1 MSVDR
6 NYIFDFLIRG
16 FRKLY
21 ALLTIALLTSGAFGQ
36 DKPKRIGE
44 VEFFGYAGI
53 ALDEVRAALPFRE
66 GDEFSFETV
75 EEKKMQ
81 AQDAVKRVIGHP
93 PAGLEL
99 VCCDDQ
105 GNWIIFIGLSGKPM
119 RHNPRPKGKTRLPV
133 SAIRMYERFMNTL
146 YEAIQKWTTAEDHSK
161 GYAVSEYPAL
171 RSVQLEMRAYAVRRE
186 VLLRNVLATSSDDQH
201 RVVAAHLLGYARQS
215 KSQIT
220 ALARASHDSDST
232 VRNNATRAL
241 VVLAESNPRV
251 AAQIPSES
259 YVDLLLSGDW
269 TDLNKVS
276 WLLSAITRSRNTEAL
291 TQLRGRETLERLIEM
306 ARWRTGHAYDARTIL
321 GRIAGIDERRLQQL
335 VLAGQV
341 EVIINS
347 LQDK

>member
-44 VEFFGYAGI
+44 IEFFGYAGI

-66 GDEFSFETV
+66 GDEFNTETV
-75 EEKKMQ
+75 EEKMRQ
-81 AQDAVKRVIGHP
+81 AREAVKRVAGHP
-93 PAGLEL
+93 PTDLNLG
-99 VCCDDQ
+99 CCDNQ
-105 GNWIIFIGLSGKPM
+105 GNWTIFIGLSGRPM
-119 RHNPRPKGKTRLPV
+119 RHNPRPKGKARLPV
-133 SAIRMYERFMNTL
+133 SAIRMYERFIDTNE
-146 YEAIQKWTTAEDHSK
+146 EAIQKGAAAEDWSK
-161 GYAVSEYPAL
+161 GYAISEYPSL
-171 RSVQLEMRAYAVRRE
+171 RSVQLEMRAYAVGRE
-186 VLLRNVLATSSDDQH
+186 VLLSKVLATSSDDQH

-220 ALARASHDSDST
+220 ALARASHDGDSN

-241 VVLAESNPRV
+241 WVLAESNPKI

-259 YVDLLLSGDW
+259 YVDLLLSGNW
-269 TDLNKVS
+269 TDLNKS
-276 WLLSAITRSRNTEAL
+276 SLLLSAITQSRNAEAL

-306 ARWRTGHAYDARTIL
+306 ARWRTGHADKARTIL
-321 GRIAGIDERRLQQL
+321 GRIAGIDEGRLQQL
-335 VLAGQV
+335 VMAGQV

-347 LQDK
+347 LQGK

>member
-1 MSVDR
+1 M
-6 NYIFDFLIRG
+6 
-16 FRKLY
+16 KLY
-21 ALLTIALLTSGAFGQ
+21 ALIMIALLTSGAFGQ

-44 VEFFGYAGI
+44 IEFFGYAGI

-75 EEKKMQ
+75 EEKKKQ
-81 AQDAVKRVIGHP
+81 AKEAVRQVTGHP
-93 PAGLEL
+93 PTDIAL

-105 GNWIIFIGLSGKPM
+105 GNLIIFIGLSGKSM

-133 SAIRMYERFMNTL
+133 SAIRIYERF
-146 YEAIQKWTTAEDHSK
+146 TTALIEAVQKGASAEDRSK
-161 GYAVSEYPAL
+161 GYAISAYPSL
-171 RSVQLEMRAYAVRRE
+171 RSVQLEMRAYAVGRE
-186 VLLRNVLATSSDDQH
+186 VLLSKVLATSSDDQH
-201 RVVAAHLLGYARQS
+201 RVMAAHLLGYGRQS

-241 VVLAESNPRV
+241 LVLAESNPRI

-259 YVDLLLSGDW
+259 YVDLLMSGNW
-269 TDLNKVS
+269 TDLNKAS
-276 WLLSAITRSRNTEAL
+276 FLLSAITRSRNAEAL

-306 ARWRTGHAYDARTIL
+306 ARWRTGHAEAARRIL
-321 GRIAGIDERRLQQL
+321 GRVAGIDEERLQQL
-335 VLAGQV
+335 ITAGQV

-347 LQDK
+347 LQGK